1 MAQAHIS
8 TELST
13 DQTRVKYYDR
23 NCIRTYSNVKRK
35 YDRACIQKQPQRLF
49 EIKAYRAERGQ
60 S

>member
-23 NCIRTYSNVKRK
+23 NCIRTNSNVKRK
-35 YDRACIQKQPQRLF
+35 YDRARVQKLVKRLF
-49 EIKAYRAERGQ
+49 EVQEDSSERG
-60 S
+60 